1 MKNALLIGTGS
12 RWGLH
17 LTNELINRG
26 YNVTIVTSSSPEIN
40 ARIIPV
46 DYYNLSMESIINL
59 AKSVNDQI
67 YDLIFFNHNSGGGPD
82 AQYFKPDGP
91 MIDPKSWG
99 KSLYIHSMFPAI
111 FLRLISK
118 SINDDTKIGW
128 MLTGMI
134 KDANPEHFQWGLYGS
149 AKYINLCV
157 MRLFSQ
163 NHPGIF
169 FALNPSWF
177 PPGEEKQ
184 DAETIADTIEK
195 ITIQQNGICIDKNGN
210 TWY

>member
-12 RWGLH
+12 KWGLH

-26 YNVTIVTSSSPEIN
+26 YEVTVISSSNPEIN
-40 ARIIPV
+40 ARIFPV
-46 DYYNLSMESIINL
+46 EYYHLTTEKIQEL
-59 AKSVNDQI
+59 ASLVNDRV

-82 AQYFKPDGP
+82 AQYFEPNGP
-91 MIDPKSWG
+91 MINADNWS

-111 FLRLISK
+111 FLRMITQSISEE
-118 SINDDTKIGW
+118 TKVGW

-134 KDANPEHFQWGLYGS
+134 KDANPEHYQWGLYGS

-177 PPGEEKQ
+177 PQGEEKQ
-184 DAETIADTIEK
+184 DAETIASTIEK
-195 ITIQQNGICIDKNGN
+195 ITIQDNGICIDKNGN